1 MPDITA
7 VRIGRAI
14 HKIVKIVFTMALI
27 ACCAAMF
34 AQEKI
39 SVNYRNQEVRSAIK
53 QLCSQNGKDYTIDT
67 SVMGNVTCQVTD
79 KDFETILGLIRDG
92 GYDKIVMTKDWHP
105 ANHCSF
111 APQGGPW
118 PAHCVAGT
126 PGAAPFWML
135 DSVADET
142 ILKGQDPSKEEY
154 GVDLL
159 AGKDDN
165 VQIDVVGLCYDYC
178 VANCAKMT
186 SEAHPAAK
194 VTVLAK
200 GCVAIDPSAT
210 PDFGK
215 AVVKA

>member
-1 MPDITA
+1 MKIL
-7 VRIGRAI
+7 AI
-14 HKIVKIVFTMALI
+14 IDPQNDFIDGSLGVSYAKWAP
-27 ACCAAMF
+27 AC
-34 AQEKI
+34 E
-39 SVNYRNQEVRSAIK
+39 Y
-53 QLCSQNGKDYTIDT
+53 
-67 SVMGNVTCQVTD
+67 
-79 KDFETILGLIRDG
+79 ILGLIRDG